1 MKHIFLDTNIII
13 DLIYNREPFG
23 KSAIQIFQGAES
35 KKYKLYASSHSIAT
49 THYLLKKFVEE
60 KKLRKILSELLNFIN
75 IISIDDVI
83 IKKSLKS
90 AHKDFEDAIQMNC
103 AYSNPKIECILTR
116 NIKDFKLCEIDVY
129 TSEEFLNL

>member
-1 MKHIFLDTNIII
+1 M
-13 DLIYNREPFG
+13 
-23 KSAIQIFQGAES
+23 
-35 KKYKLYASSHSIAT
+35 YASSHSIAT

-116 NIKDFKLCEIDVY
+116 HIKDFKLCEIDVY